1 MTQCPTCFKNSRP
14 GREGFQPARETGN
27 FGDQPAR
34 STSRYDTK
42 VYPPKKPVEPLNNND
57 DGFDDIPF

>member
-1 MTQCPTCFKNSRP
+1 MKTCPTCFKNNRP
-14 GREGFQPARETGN
+14 GREGFRQPKTSETGN

-34 STSRYDTK
+34 SKSRYPERPNTSR
-42 VYPPKKPVEPLNNND
+42 EPLKND